1 MDLTSP
7 DDAARRDDD
16 DDDDAAREPRGDAT
30 PRDGPDKTSALFG
43 IKGVKTNAERAE
55 SPVVSIAISDS
66 EDGEDAE
73 DADDATRKRGRGDV
87 ADVAASRRARED
99 SGSPLKTRPP
109 PRAPSFARASSAQ
122 LERELAKH
130 GMKPGPREYM
140 TRELA
145 RAWAAG
151 AALPPDFFEPEA
163 ETSRRRRAAPS
174 PRRCRTG
181 DRSDS
186 ADGALEDALGRF
198 IKSNVAL
205 YERVLLMETVDVDEV
220 LATVRRAPAPLAPG
234 VAVAKVPRAKL
245 LAYLEREGVAVTHTS
260 GRRARATRTRF

>member
-1 MDLTSP
+1 
-7 DDAARRDDD
+7 
-16 DDDDAAREPRGDAT
+16 
-30 PRDGPDKTSALFG
+30 
-43 IKGVKTNAERAE
+43 
-55 SPVVSIAISDS
+55 
-66 EDGEDAE
+66 
-73 DADDATRKRGRGDV
+73 
-87 ADVAASRRARED
+87 
-99 SGSPLKTRPP
+99 
-109 PRAPSFARASSAQ
+109 
-122 LERELAKH
+122 
-130 GMKPGPREYM
+130 MKPGPREYM

-163 ETSRRRRAAPS
+163 EASTPSTRRAEAEAPS

-181 DRSDS
+181 GRSDS
-186 ADGALEDALGRF
+186 ADGELENALGRF

-234 VAVAKVPRAKL
+234 IAAAKVPRAKL